1 MKLTLSGKL
10 KMINMIDRK
19 STLKQVSA
27 LNWTC
32 QTAIVCSPDPHK
44 TASQWIQPQH
54 TFSHKETQLT
64 KNQHRHTHT
73 VAQRGIALTLAH
85 TDPLAQPELLRNQR
99 SQGERL
105 WSLPASV
112 KLPLGNLRPASPMSG
127 LYPCMHTS
135 KEKVGI
141 TDYTS
146 PGSLLTR

>member
-1 MKLTLSGKL
+1 MAERHRKVTLNMYVEWLTRNSLSL
-10 KMINMIDRK
+10 
-19 STLKQVSA
+19 
-27 LNWTC
+27 
-32 QTAIVCSPDPHK
+32 
-44 TASQWIQPQH
+44 QPQH
-54 TFSHKETQLT
+54 SLSHKETLT
-64 KNQHRHTHT
+64 GNQHRLIHTHT

-99 SQGERL
+99 FQGEWL

-146 PGSLLTR
+146 PLHLLTTFVSVCTH